1 MVSLIYATSMD
12 ITLIRTFLEVAATGS
27 FMHSADKLFVT
38 QSAVSLRVKRLEDQ
52 LGHALFSRSKAGAE
66 LTTEGK
72 AFEGYALSLVKLW
85 EEARQQIGVPE
96 GFDRTI
102 AVGGQESLWP
112 RLGFRWIDTMQA
124 RMPSLAVRAEMG
136 PSDRL
141 TRFLIEG
148 VVQAALMH
156 TPQLR
161 PGLHA
166 EPLLE
171 EDLILVAGCAGA
183 SMTEVAERYVMIDW
197 GPEFV
202 QAHAVGLPNLV
213 SGKTLALGSI
223 AVPFVAHRGLA
234 AYMPARSAMPFLE
247 SGELH
252 LVADAPVFPYPAWV
266 VWHEDLDTDIR
277 AVAKAALDEVVATL
291 DAAQEGVIEE
301 LAEISE
307 EDVAVLGEREIP
319 SNSINEAS

>member
-1 MVSLIYATSMD
+1 MD
-12 ITLIRTFLEVAATGS
+12 ITLIRTFLEVSASGS
-27 FMHSADKLFVT
+27 FVQSADKLFVT
-38 QSAVSLRVKRLEDQ
+38 QSAVSLRIRRLEDQ
-52 LGHALFSRSKAGAE
+52 LGHALFTRSKAGAE

-112 RLGFRWIDTMQA
+112 RLGFRWIDAMQA

-148 VVQAALMH
+148 VIQAALMH

-161 PGLHA
+161 PRLHA

-171 EDLILVAGCAGA
+171 EELILVAGWEAP
-183 SMTEVAERYVMIDW
+183 SMGDVAERYVMIDW

-202 QAHAVGLPNLV
+202 QAHAVGLPRLA
-213 SGKTLALGSI
+213 SGKTFALGSI
-223 AVPFVAHRGLA
+223 AVPFVANRGLA
-234 AYMPARSAMPFLE
+234 AYMPARAAMPYLDA
-247 SGELH
+247 GRLH
-252 LVADAPVFPYPAWV
+252 LVAGAPVFPYPAWV
-266 VWHEDLDTDIR
+266 VWHEDLDADIR
-277 AVAKAALDEVVATL
+277 DGATAALSEVVATL
-291 DAAQEGVIEE
+291 DAAQEEVIEE
-301 LAEISE
+301 LTEISE
-307 EDVAVLGEREIP
+307 EAVEVLGDREVVV
-319 SNSINEAS
+319 SNEPTD